1 MDSSE
6 IGKQQ
11 SEVNDANWRIN
22 NMNEFSH
29 LDSKGDVKMV
39 DVTDKTATERMAKAE
54 GKIHL
59 QQATIAL
66 IQDDSIPK
74 GNVLTTA
81 KIAGIQSAKKTAEII
96 PMCHQLNLSFVDM
109 EFELGRELVIIRS
122 IVKTREATGV
132 EMEALTAVSTAALTM
147 YDMCKAVDKTMTIGA
162 IKLVE
167 KIGGKSDHAVE
178 YRPSVGIITMSDSIS
193 ADKSEDKSGP
203 ILVKGFADSGCK
215 ADHQKVLPD
224 GTEELIPMIE
234 SWIKDGV
241 ELIITTG
248 GTGLGP
254 RDLTIQLVENKFD
267 SKLPGIEQALHAYG
281 RGKVKTAMLSRLT
294 AGVINGAIVICLP
307 GSTGAVKDALK
318 VLIPTI
324 FHSFHMMKGEKH

>member
-1 MDSSE
+1 
-6 IGKQQ
+6 
-11 SEVNDANWRIN
+11 
-22 NMNEFSH
+22 MNEFSH

-39 DVTDKTATERMAKAE
+39 DVTDKTATVRMAKAE

-66 IQDDSIPK
+66 IQDNSIPK

-96 PMCHQLNLSFVDM
+96 PMCHQLNLSFVDLK
-109 EFELGRELVIIRS
+109 FELGRELVIIRS

-193 ADKSEDKSGP
+193 ASSSEDKSGP
-203 ILVKGFADSGCK
+203 ILIKGFSDAGCRTL
-215 ADHQKVLPD
+215 HQEVLPD
-224 GTEELIPMIE
+224 GSDKLVPTIQN
-234 SWIKDGV
+234 WIKAGV

-254 RDLTIQLVENKFD
+254 RDLTIQMMENKFD

-294 AGVINGAIVICLP
+294 AGVVNGAIVICLP

>member
-1 MDSSE
+1 
-6 IGKQQ
+6 
-11 SEVNDANWRIN
+11 
-22 NMNEFSH
+22 MNEFSH

-307 GSTGAVKDALK
+307 GSTGAVKDALR

>member
-1 MDSSE
+1 
-6 IGKQQ
+6 
-11 SEVNDANWRIN
+11 
-22 NMNEFSH
+22 MNEFSH

-39 DVTDKTATERMAKAE
+39 DVTDKIATIRVAKAE

-66 IQDDSIPK
+66 IQDNSIPK

-203 ILVKGFADSGCK
+203 ILVKGFAGSGCK

-224 GTEELIPMIE
+224 GSEELIPTIE

-254 RDLTIQLVENKFD
+254 RDLTLQLVENKFD

-294 AGVINGAIVICLP
+294 AGAINGAIVICLP

>member
-1 MDSSE
+1 
-6 IGKQQ
+6 
-11 SEVNDANWRIN
+11 
-22 NMNEFSH
+22 MNEFSH

-224 GTEELIPMIE
+224 GSEELIPTIE

-254 RDLTIQLVENKFD
+254 RDLTLQLVENKFD
-267 SKLPGIEQALHAYG
+267 SKLSGIEQALHAYG